1 MNILKSLEVMTLS
14 ETNTVISRD
23 SADENYKRNNSLSYY
38 VLINTWLMLL
48 RVVSPYGYL
57 RIRDNMLRNG
67 LLPLIK
73 RASDTAD
80 RVVHGF
86 PITDPLFHELER
98 EVKLHLSAFLNERLD
113 DSNMIGKDNQATLLL
128 LLRYPKRFTP
138 NSNDWIQEESLK
150 EFIQFE
156 NRTKMIQRREFSP
169 IIIGWVQ
176 AEADKVCDWDKLCR
190 EIDSISDKDLIPSS
204 GVAYDTGS
212 HPGQKLRAM
221 YEHNVYGGLSLVDLP
236 KHSLIKNDKGEIQD
250 YRPVKVLAVPKS
262 YKASRIIAME
272 DTYRQAKAK
281 RVSLIIRSYM
291 PECIDVTDQTRNQRL
306 AYEGSIYGTYATLD
320 LRHGSDPISKR
331 HVIEF
336 LPWNFVSRIMPL
348 TGTHTEIGGVVRV
361 MQTFSTA
368 GNCLTFDIETLI
380 FYIVAKAAC
389 RVAAR
394 MSGLP
399 DEEPYVSVYGD
410 DVIVPNQYAE
420 AVIDLFTYFG
430 FPVNVE
436 KSFFHGNYRESC
448 GEEYCNG
455 TSNTSLYFP
464 RFPLVGRI
472 VSESGSYKISTSTK
486 IFSDEFRGKKWD
498 CTTMLIDLQHKLF
511 PICYQASR
519 FLYEMVVSVYP
530 KMTSSHP
537 GSLCED
543 LWEFDDS
550 GMERKFPVGEF
561 LGEGKDRKLNYLP
574 SLVPGFDSYQTRDY
588 SGKEVVLVESTLQ
601 GIDWVHMSPSISYSL
616 HSGKAPSDDE
626 VNKLRYLEFLR
637 TGPRYR
643 DELSRLLGVTD
654 PLPTKEQL
662 FGDPAFT
669 WKLNG

>member
-1 MNILKSLEVMTLS
+1 MILRS
-14 ETNTVISRD
+14 
-23 SADENYKRNNSLSYY
+23 
-38 VLINTWLMLL
+38 
-48 RVVSPYGYL
+48 VSPYGYL
-57 RIRDNMLRNG
+57 RIRERLLREG

-86 PITDPLFHELER
+86 PILDPLFYELHR
-98 EVKLHLSAFLNERLD
+98 EVKIHLDSLHNERLSED
-113 DSNMIGKDNQATLLL
+113 NMIGKDVQATLLF

-138 NSNDWIQEESLK
+138 NANSWIQEESLQ

-156 NRTKMIQRREFSP
+156 NRTKLIQRREFSP

-176 AEADKVCDWDKLCR
+176 DEAARVCNWNNLVSD
-190 EIDSISDKDLIPSS
+190 IDHITDADLIPSS

-212 HPGQKLRAM
+212 HPGQKIRAM
-221 YEHNVYGGLSLVDLP
+221 YNHNVYGGLNLIDLP
-236 KHSLIKNDKGEIQD
+236 KVVLISNDKGDRYE

-262 YKASRIIAME
+262 YKSSRIIAME

-281 RVSLIIRSYM
+281 RVSEIIRKYM

-306 AYEGSIYGTYATLD
+306 AYEGSVFGTYATLD

-336 LPWNFVSRIMPL
+336 LPWDFVSRLLPL
-348 TGTHTEIGGVVRV
+348 VGTHTEIGGTTRV

-368 GNCLTFDIETLI
+368 GNCLTFDIETLV
-380 FYIVAKAAC
+380 FYVVAKAAC
-389 RVAAR
+389 RAAAR
-394 MSGLP
+394 MSGEP
-399 DEEPYVSVYGD
+399 DMEPYVSVYGD
-410 DVIVPNQYAE
+410 DVIVQNEYAD
-420 AVIDLFTYFG
+420 AVISLFDYFG
-430 FPVNVE
+430 FPVNIE
-436 KSFFHGNYRESC
+436 KSFSVGKYRESC
-448 GEEYCNG
+448 GEEYSNG
-455 TSNTSLYFP
+455 ISNTSLYFP
-464 RFPLVGRI
+464 RFPLVGSI
-472 VSESGSYKISTSTK
+472 QSKQNQYEVSTSTK
-486 IFSDEFRGKKWD
+486 LFTDEFRGKKWD

-519 FLYEMVVSVYP
+519 FVYELVVSVYP
-530 KMTSSHP
+530 RMTSSLP

-550 GMERKFPVGEF
+550 GMDRKFPLGEF
-561 LGEGKDRKLNYLP
+561 LGEGRARQLSYLP
-574 SLVPGFDSYQTRDY
+574 SAVPEFGNYTTRDF
-588 SGKEVVLVESTLQ
+588 SGKEVVLVDSTLQ
-601 GIDWVHMSPSISYSL
+601 GIDRVHYGPSITYRL
-616 HSGKAPSDDE
+616 RSGSKIDNDE
-626 VNKLRYLEFLR
+626 VEKLRYLEFLR

-654 PLPTKEQL
+654 PLPSKEQL

-669 WKLNG
+669 WKLIG